1 MSLGQP
7 WINWPIPVVRDRL
20 SRTLADVESLIEM
33 FPALIQT
40 WYSDVFFDRTKN
52 LNFFIWVYVRWWKKI
67 YMIFRLVFLMRQ
79 KTSIYSSE
87 YIFGWQK
94 KQSYYCQKTETAASL
109 YRRDMVVSQK
119 ETFGNVLLY
128 IRQKKFRFLV
138 I

>member
-20 SRTLADVESLIEM
+20 SQTLADVESLIEM

-40 WYSDVFFDRTKN
+40 WYSGVFFDRTKN

-67 YMIFRLVFLMRQ
+67 YMIFRLAFLMGQ